1 MFVQKAIR
9 LMGKGLGILL
19 WRLQRHGIA
28 VTFTWLWTRLYLW
41 TVKRPVLRYCQVM
54 PGLYVGGQI
63 DAAGWRWLSGK
74 GISADVNMR
83 IEHDD
88 LAHGIEPEAYI
99 WLPTVDDEAPSLD
112 QLRSGV
118 AFIARSVEQ
127 GRSVYVHCASG
138 VGRAPTMA
146 AAYLVSSGKSLDQA
160 LVQIQ
165 TVRPFIKITPPQLEI
180 LEQFESETLESRK
193 SVAL

>member
-1 MFVQKAIR
+1 MKKVFTLI
-9 LMGKGLGILL
+9 GKGLSILL

-41 TVKRPVLRYCQVM
+41 TVKRPVLRYCQVA

-63 DAAGWRWLSGK
+63 NAAGWRWLSAK

-83 IEHDD
+83 IEFDD
-88 LAHGIEPEAYI
+88 HAHGIEPESYI
-99 WLPTVDDEAPSLD
+99 WLPTVDDDAPSLD

-118 AFIARSVEQ
+118 DFVAQAVAQ
-127 GRSVYVHCASG
+127 GRSVYIHCASG

-146 AAYLVSSGKSLDQA
+146 AAYLMSTGKSLDQS

-165 TVRPFIKITPPQLEI
+165 RVRPFIKITPPQLKV
-180 LEQFESETLESRK
+180 LEQFEAEDFEIREPAVS
-193 SVAL
+193 